1 MSTEAIQ
8 QIAEVAKIAA
18 PIGQGMSD
26 QATANYNADVLHT
39 QAGYALA
46 AASAEEARMRR
57 NSRAAIGQ
65 QVANQAANGVGFD
78 SSSADV
84 IRQNEVNAIA
94 DALAVR
100 HRGQIEAAGF
110 ESRAAM
116 TRYEG
121 QQAFLSGIQSA
132 GTELLMS
139 AADKRAQQRQ
149 LDKAE
154 AARKA
159 RALGVQ

>member
-1 MSTEAIQ
+1 MSTEALQ
-8 QIAEVAKIAA
+8 QIAQVAKIAA
-18 PIGQGMSD
+18 PIGQGISD
-26 QATANYNADVLHT
+26 QGTANYNADVLHT
-39 QAGYALA
+39 QAGYALQSA
-46 AASAEEARMRR
+46 GAEETRMRR
-57 NSRAAIGQ
+57 NSRAAIAQ

-78 SSSADV
+78 SSAADV

-116 TRYEG
+116 TRFEG
-121 QQAFLSGIQSA
+121 EQALYGGIQSA

-149 LDKAE
+149 LAMAE